1 MDTITLKSSMPN
13 IISNRPFYSDHSTYL
28 WAHINFNDRPQ
39 NSAKLIEYKS
49 KEKTKMTDFL
59 DPKIIRETQQIISS
73 NSLFYR
79 DPVQKKN
86 FNFICASLQRISTAV
101 NFLNSHSDLPKENTD
116 FIHWFVYANML
127 QSTIYCLFKN
137 LNLDYKRAIAGK
149 EKNYFNLTCEKNKLV
164 VDDDGFFNY
173 LRALVFAHPTDTD
186 NRSGQPKKIYSPL
199 AYVDER
205 HKEVGAM
212 IYTSGEEG
220 ISLLQVPFALLKD
233 YINNRYQLLNHLI
246 DYLNKVIEEKTEEW
260 KKRKIDINAQPLTV
274 LKELVEVL
282 KERYVDHN
290 EFDELITY
298 FTLKSSIS
306 ANDEAISKYRKAI
319 VATIPILCDAIVDM
333 DYNRMFDILS
343 QLVGWGGVPDGLY
356 EGASYDLEKI
366 FSLSHQTQPSDIY
379 WALRRVDSFS
389 DNFAKKWVTIDTKCM
404 SFDEIKLLVAVAC
417 YCEREELIQKT

>member
-1 MDTITLKSSMPN
+1 M
-13 IISNRPFYSDHSTYL
+13 
-28 WAHINFNDRPQ
+28 A
-39 NSAKLIEYKS
+39 
-49 KEKTKMTDFL
+49 DFL
-59 DPKIIRETQQIISS
+59 NPEIVRKAQQIVST

-149 EKNYFNLTCEKNKLV
+149 EKSYFNPTCEKNKLV

-173 LRALVFAHPTDTD
+173 FRALVFAHPTDTD

-205 HKEVGAM
+205 RKEVGAM
-212 IYTSGEEG
+212 IYTGGEEG
-220 ISLLQVPFALLKD
+220 IDLLQVPFALLKD

-246 DYLNKVIEEKTEEW
+246 DYLDGIIKEKTEEW
-260 KKRKIDINAQPLTV
+260 KKRKININAQPLTA
-274 LKELVEVL
+274 LKNLVEVL
-282 KERYVDHN
+282 KERYIDHN

-298 FTLKSSIS
+298 FTLESSVP
-306 ANDEAISKYRKAI
+306 ANNEAISKYRKAI
-319 VATIPILCDAIVDM
+319 VSAIPILCNAIVDM
-333 DYNRMFDILS
+333 DYNKMFNTLS
-343 QLVGWGGVPDGLY
+343 QLVGWGGVPNGLY
-356 EGASYDLEKI
+356 EGANDDLEKI
-366 FSLSHQTQPSDIY
+366 FSLSYQMQPSDIW
-379 WALRRVDSFS
+379 WALRCVDNFS
-389 DNFAKKWVTIDTKCM
+389 DNFAKKWVIIDTKHM
-404 SFDEIKLLVAVAC
+404 SFDEIKLLIATAC
-417 YCEREELIQKT
+417 YCEKENFKN